1 MANVTKVSTLSE
13 RLSQLLEQEFV
24 ALQAKTFDEVEELQ
38 NTKFYLMQDLQLA
51 WDLLRKEVSDSD
63 EQVID
68 ELTEKLEACREKH
81 VRNSL
86 LLNKQMEIT
95 RNLLNAITQKSAD
108 NASVY
113 DKLGKLS

>member
-1 MANVTKVSTLSE
+1 MTNVSKVSSLSE
-13 RLSQLLEQEFV
+13 RLNELLEQEYT

-38 NTKFYLMQDLQLA
+38 NTKFYIMQDLQLA
-51 WDLLRKEVSDSD
+51 WDLVRKEASDTD
-63 EQVID
+63 AQIMD
-68 ELTEKLEACREKH
+68 ELTEKLEGCREKH

-95 RNLLNAITQKSAD
+95 RNLLNAITQKTTD